1 MPSPGEH
8 LYQERLSE
16 KSNEMLKELK
26 DLLKDLLEQNK
37 FKILKNNLYLCEED
51 PALFDI
57 VKRLIKELDF
67 IKIKVVHLSHHDY
80 C

>member
-1 MPSPGEH
+1 MSSPGEH
-8 LYQERLSE
+8 LYQERLND
-16 KSNEMLKELK
+16 KANEVLKELK
-26 DLLKDLLEQNK
+26 DLLKDLLEQQK
-37 FKILKNNLYLCEED
+37 FKMLRKNLYLCEDE

-67 IKIKVVHLSHHDY
+67 IKTKVVHLPHHDY